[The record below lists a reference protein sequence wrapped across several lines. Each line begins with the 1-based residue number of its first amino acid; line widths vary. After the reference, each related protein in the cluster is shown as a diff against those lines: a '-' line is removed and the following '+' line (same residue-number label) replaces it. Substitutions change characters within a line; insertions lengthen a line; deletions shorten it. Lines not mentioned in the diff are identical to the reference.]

1 MENESKQLQKSVA
14 VSQSSAF
21 QVVKNN
27 QQDFFNYFARHGD
40 WTSSMDNKKFGY
52 KDALS
57 HIQKRDKVFEDMVGM
72 YELHKEGQT
81 AKRAGTLQYQQ
92 EKYNQNSD
100 YSLNIKK
107 NIDATE
113 VTNKTSSVTPPEE
126 YTKKPT
132 LTDLDKNMNQVIDQN
147 ISNNKVKIGK
157 GATNTKNTESNLEK
171 KVDDADDTFVKGRLR
186 EHGIAGTPNPFV
198 KNREDENDK

>member
-1 MENESKQLQKSVA
+1 
-14 VSQSSAF
+14 
-21 QVVKNN
+21 
-27 QQDFFNYFARHGD
+27 
-40 WTSSMDNKKFGY
+40 MDNKKFGY

-72 YELHKEGQT
+72 YELHKEGQA

-100 YSLNIKK
+100 YSSNIKK

-147 ISNNKVKIGK
+147 ISNNKVKIDK
-157 GATNTKNTESNLEK
+157 GATDTKNTESNLEK

-186 EHGIAGTPNPFV
+186 GYGIAGTPNPFV